1 MPFSHAKHIESLPQF
16 TSSNMVVVG
25 KFGRSVGLKG
35 DIRTTILTDFPE
47 ILASGNV
54 FYVEY
59 IDKLSSLLAISSKLD
74 SNNTS
79 KTQSKIDLIATQH
92 NPTQKNTKAYLPLK
106 LKTFHST
113 KKIAEFQEIA
123 RREEA
128 ELVCN
133 MFFYSTIENTRELCV
148 LKKDEFFYFDII
160 GLCVMEDGI
169 NLGIVKD
176 IQEIAN
182 THYLVL
188 DKHFLIPYIDRY
200 VLSVDLET
208 RQITT
213 KDARLLRMD

>member
-1 MPFSHAKHIESLPQF
+1 MPLNHAKYIESLPQF
-16 TSSNMVVVG
+16 TLSSMVAVG

-35 DIRTTILTDFPE
+35 GIRATILTDFPE

-59 IDKLSSLLAISSKLD
+59 IDKLSFLLASSNKLD

-79 KTQSKIDLIATQH
+79 KTQSKIDLIATRH
-92 NPTQKNTKAYLPLK
+92 NPTQKNTRVYLPLT

-113 KKIAEFQEIA
+113 KKAVEFQEIT

-128 ELVCN
+128 ELLCN
-133 MFFYSTIENTRELCV
+133 MLFYSTLEDTRKLCT
-148 LKKDEFFYFDII
+148 LEKDEFFYFDII
-160 GLCVMEDGI
+160 GMCVVEDGI

-182 THYLVL
+182 IHYLVL
-188 DKHFLIPYIDRY
+188 DKHFLIPYVDRY
-200 VLSVDLET
+200 VLSVDLEN

>member
-1 MPFSHAKHIESLPQF
+1 MPLNHAKYIESLPHF
-16 TSSNMVVVG
+16 TPSNMVVVG

-35 DIRTTILTDFPE
+35 GIRATILTDFPE

-59 IDKLSSLLAISSKLD
+59 IDKLSSILSDPNKLD
-74 SNNTS
+74 SNNTNN
-79 KTQSKIDLIATQH
+79 TQNKASLIATKH
-92 NPTQKNTKAYLPLK
+92 NPTQENTRAYLPLI

-113 KKIAEFQEIA
+113 KKVMEFKEII

-128 ELVCN
+128 ELLCN
-133 MFFYSTIENTRELCV
+133 MLFYSTLDDTRKLCT
-148 LKKDEFFYFDII
+148 LEKDEFFYFDII
-160 GLCVMEDGI
+160 GMCVVEDGI

-200 VLSVDLET
+200 VLSVDLEN
-208 RQITT
+208 RQIIT
-213 KDARLLRMD
+213 KDARFLRMA